1 MTSRYLLHYAPDNAT
16 PAAAAAARAG
26 GLGPT
31 PFTAPHP
38 AMPPEGSPT

>member
-1 MTSRYLLHYAPDNAT
+1 MTSRYLLHYAPDNVT
-16 PAAAAAARAG
+16 PAES
-26 GLGPT
+26 LGPT

>member
-1 MTSRYLLHYAPDNAT
+1 MTSRYLLHSAPDNAT
-16 PAAAAAARAG
+16 PAAARAE